1 MRVCVCICVC
11 VSLHPNV
18 RPRSIFVV
26 YYLFTCFPFLHSVSI
41 VDPYFGASMVRRY
54 VGTWGFVGRSFTNI
68 WMFHFC
74 DCSMGYVA
82 PHPLTFPHCPVC
94 CVSCLGKQKEGM
106 MIVCRKFHFHN
117 AFSIVKSN
125 FLLRVGFGH
134 PLEEWRFLENSF
146 LPDRVELFIDWVFLF
161 EGI

>member
-68 WMFHFC
+68 
-74 DCSMGYVA
+74 
-82 PHPLTFPHCPVC
+82 
-94 CVSCLGKQKEGM
+94 
-106 MIVCRKFHFHN
+106 
-117 AFSIVKSN
+117 
-125 FLLRVGFGH
+125 
-134 PLEEWRFLENSF
+134 
-146 LPDRVELFIDWVFLF
+146 
-161 EGI
+161 

>member
-1 MRVCVCICVC
+1 
-11 VSLHPNV
+11 
-18 RPRSIFVV
+18 
-26 YYLFTCFPFLHSVSI
+26 
-41 VDPYFGASMVRRY
+41 
-54 VGTWGFVGRSFTNI
+54 
-68 WMFHFC
+68 MFHFC

-134 PLEEWRFLENSF
+134 PLENEDFSRTAFCPTEWSSLLIGYFYLRAFNKICKFIVRKQALD
-146 LPDRVELFIDWVFLF
+146 DRQFSVVDSLS
-161 EGI
+161 